1 MNNLKPINLK
11 LETKQKMKVTEHIQ
25 NANGKPLFSFEI
37 LPPLKGQNIQSIFD
51 SIDPLMEFNPP
62 FIDVTYHREEYE
74 FKELENGLL
83 QKKIVKKRP
92 GTVGICA
99 GIQNKYNVD
108 TIPHILCGGFTKE
121 DTENLLID
129 LDFLGI
135 DNVVALRGDA
145 VKSEIYFKPE
155 KEGHAFA
162 SELVSQIHNLNNG
175 IYLDADL
182 QNSSKTNFCIGVAGY
197 PEKHMEAPSL
207 DSDIHFLKQKIKNG
221 ADYIITQMFFDNQK
235 YFDFVNKCRVAGITV
250 PIIPGLKPIATKK
263 QLNLIPHRFSIE
275 LPDALIMEVVKAKD
289 NEAVKQIGIEW
300 CTQQSKELV
309 AAGIPVLHYYS
320 MGKAENVKAIA
331 KDIF

>member
-1 MNNLKPINLK
+1 
-11 LETKQKMKVTEHIQ
+11 MKVTEHIE
-25 NANGKPLFSFEI
+25 NANGKSLFSFEI

-74 FKELENGLL
+74 FKELPSGLL

-99 GIQNKYNVD
+99 GIQNKYDVD
-108 TIPHILCGGFTKE
+108 AIPHILCGGFTKE

-145 VKSEIYFKPE
+145 LKNEIYFKPE
-155 KEGHAFA
+155 KEGNQYA
-162 SELVSQIHNLNNG
+162 SELVTQISNLNKG
-175 IYLDADL
+175 IYLDEEL
-182 QNSSKTNFCIGVAGY
+182 QNSSCTNFCIGVAGY
-197 PEKHMEAPSL
+197 PEKHMEAPSM

-221 ADYIITQMFFDNQK
+221 ATYIITQMFFDNK
-235 YFDFVNKCRVAGITV
+235 KFFDFVAKCRKEGITV

-263 QLNLIPHRFSIE
+263 QLNLIPHRFKVD
-275 LPDALIMEVVKAKD
+275 LPDDLIMEVVRATD
-289 NEAVKQIGIEW
+289 ADAVRQIGIEW
-300 CTQQSKELV
+300 CINQSKELMQ
-309 AAGIPVLHYYS
+309 AGIPVLHYYS
-320 MGKAENVKAIA
+320 MGKAENIKAIA
-331 KDIF
+331 KAVF

>member
-1 MNNLKPINLK
+1 
-11 LETKQKMKVTEHIQ
+11 MKVTEHIQ

-51 SIDPLMEFNPP
+51 SIDPLMEFKPP

-108 TIPHILCGGFTKE
+108 AIPHILCGGFTKE

-182 QNSSKTNFCIGVAGY
+182 QNSSKTDFCIGVAGY
-197 PEKHMEAPSL
+197 PEKHLEAPSL

-235 YFDFVNKCRVAGITV
+235 FFDFVTKCRAAGITV

-300 CTQQSKELV
+300 CVQQSKELV
-309 AAGIPVLHYYS
+309 AAGIPVIHYYS
-320 MGKAENVKAIA
+320 MGKADNIKAIA
-331 KDIF
+331 KEIF

>member
-1 MNNLKPINLK
+1 
-11 LETKQKMKVTEHIQ
+11 MKVTQHIEK
-25 NANGKPLFSFEI
+25 ANGKPLFSFEI

-51 SIDPLMEFNPP
+51 GIDPLMEFNPP

-74 FKELENGLL
+74 YKELANGLL

-99 GIQNKYNVD
+99 GIQNKYQVD
-108 TIPHILCGGFTKE
+108 AIPHVLCGGFSKE

-135 DNVVALRGDA
+135 DNLVALRGDA
-145 VKSEIYFKPE
+145 VKSETYFKAE
-155 KEGHAFA
+155 KEGHNYA
-162 SELVSQIHNLNNG
+162 SELVTQISNLNKG
-175 IYLDADL
+175 IYLDEDL
-182 QNSSKTNFCIGVAGY
+182 QNTNKTNFCIGVAGY
-197 PEKHMEAPSL
+197 PEKHMEAPSM

-235 YFDFVNKCRVAGITV
+235 FFDFVAKCRASGITV
-250 PIIPGLKPIATKK
+250 PIIPGLKPISTKK
-263 QLNLIPHRFSIE
+263 QQNLIPHRFKVD

-289 NEAVKQIGIEW
+289 NDAVKQIGIEW

-309 AAGIPVLHYYS
+309 KAGIPLLHYYS

-331 KDIF
+331 REIF

>member
-1 MNNLKPINLK
+1 
-11 LETKQKMKVTEHIQ
+11 
-25 NANGKPLFSFEI
+25 
-37 LPPLKGQNIQSIFD
+37 
-51 SIDPLMEFNPP
+51 MEFNPP

-83 QKKIVKKRP
+83 QKKVVKKRP

-99 GIQNKYNVD
+99 GIQNKYQVD
-108 TIPHILCGGFTKE
+108 AIPHILCGGFTKE

-155 KEGHAFA
+155 KEGHAYA
-162 SELVSQIHNLNNG
+162 SELVTQISNLNKG
-175 IYLDADL
+175 IYLDEDL
-182 QNSSKTNFCIGVAGY
+182 QNSTKTDFCIGVAGY

-207 DSDIHFLKQKIKNG
+207 DSDIHFVKQKIKNG
-221 ADYIITQMFFDNQK
+221 ADYIITQMFFDNK
-235 YFDFVNKCRVAGITV
+235 KFFDFVTKCRAAGITV

-263 QLNLIPHRFSIE
+263 QLNLIPHRFSVE
-275 LPDALIMEVVKAKD
+275 LPDDLIMEVVKAKD
-289 NEAVKQIGIEW
+289 NDAVRQIGIEW

-320 MGKAENVKAIA
+320 MGKAENVKAIS
-331 KDIF
+331 KEIF

>member
-1 MNNLKPINLK
+1 
-11 LETKQKMKVTEHIQ
+11 MKVTEHIEK
-25 NANGKPLFSFEI
+25 ASGKTQFSFEI
-37 LPPLKGQNIQSIFD
+37 LPPLKGQNIQCIFD
-51 SIDPLMEFNPP
+51 GIDPLMEFNPP

-74 FKELENGLL
+74 YKELGNGLL

-108 TIPHILCGGFTKE
+108 AIPHILCGGFTKE

-155 KEGHAFA
+155 KEGNEYA
-162 SELVSQIHNLNNG
+162 SELVKQISDLNNG
-175 IYLDADL
+175 KYLDADL
-182 QNSSKTNFCIGVAGY
+182 QNTNATDFCIGVAGY

-207 DSDIHFLKQKIKNG
+207 DSDIHFLKQKIANG
-221 ADYIITQMFFDNQK
+221 ADYIITQMFFDNK
-235 YFDFVNKCRVAGITV
+235 KFFDFVSKCRKAGINV

-263 QLNLIPHRFSIE
+263 QLNLIPHRFSLE
-275 LPDALIMEVVKAKD
+275 LPDDLIMAVVKAKD

-300 CTQQSKELV
+300 CIAQSKELV
-309 AAGIPVLHYYS
+309 KAGIPVLHYYS
-320 MGKAENVKAIA
+320 MGKAENIKAIA
-331 KDIF
+331 KEVF

>member
-1 MNNLKPINLK
+1 
-11 LETKQKMKVTEHIQ
+11 MKVTQHIE
-25 NANGKPLFSFEI
+25 NAQGKPLFSFEI

-51 SIDPLMEFNPP
+51 GIDPLMEFQPP

-99 GIQNKYNVD
+99 AIQGKYDVD
-108 TIPHILCGGFTKE
+108 AIPHVLCGGFTKE

-145 VKSEIYFKPE
+145 LKTETYFKPE
-155 KEGHAFA
+155 KDGNHYA
-162 SELVSQIHNLNNG
+162 SDLVEQISNLNHG
-175 IYLDADL
+175 IYLDEDL
-182 QNSSKTNFCIGVAGY
+182 KNTAKTNFCIGVAGY

-235 YFDFVNKCRVAGITV
+235 FFDFVDKCRKAGIEV

-263 QLNLIPHRFSIE
+263 QLNLIPHRFSLE
-275 LPDALIMEVVKAKD
+275 LPDSLIMEVVRAKD
-289 NEAVKQIGIEW
+289 NDAVKQIGIEW
-300 CTQQSKELV
+300 CIAQSKELL
-309 AAGIPVLHYYS
+309 AAGVPVLHYYS
-320 MGKAENVKAIA
+320 MGKADNIKAIA
-331 KDIF
+331 QEVF

>member
-1 MNNLKPINLK
+1 
-11 LETKQKMKVTEHIQ
+11 MKVTDHIQ
-25 NANGKPLFSFEI
+25 KANGKPLFSFEI

-51 SIDPLMEFNPP
+51 SIDPLMEFKPP

-108 TIPHILCGGFTKE
+108 AIPHILCGGFTKE

-162 SELVSQIHNLNNG
+162 SELVSQIHMLNNG
-175 IYLDADL
+175 FYLDADL
-182 QNSSKTNFCIGVAGY
+182 QNTAKTNFCIGVAGY

-207 DSDIHFLKQKIKNG
+207 DSDIHFLKHKIKNG
-221 ADYIITQMFFDNQK
+221 ADYIVTQMFFDNQK
-235 YFDFVNKCRVAGITV
+235 FFDFVAKCRAAGINV

-275 LPDALIMEVVKAKD
+275 LPDTLIMEVVKAKD
-289 NEAVKQIGIEW
+289 NEAVKEIGIEW
-300 CTQQSKELV
+300 CIQQSKELV
-309 AAGIPVLHYYS
+309 AAGMPVLHYYS
-320 MGKAENVKAIA
+320 MGKADNIKAIA
-331 KDIF
+331 KEIF

>member
-1 MNNLKPINLK
+1 
-11 LETKQKMKVTEHIQ
+11 MKVTQHIE
-25 NANGKPLFSFEI
+25 NAQGKPLFSFEI

-51 SIDPLMEFNPP
+51 GIDPLMEFQPP

-74 FKELENGLL
+74 FKELGNGLL

-99 GIQNKYNVD
+99 AIQGKYDVD
-108 TIPHILCGGFTKE
+108 AIPHVLCGGFTKE

-145 VKSEIYFKPE
+145 LKTETYFKPE
-155 KEGHAFA
+155 KDGNNYA
-162 SELVSQIHNLNNG
+162 SELVEQISNLNQG
-175 IYLDADL
+175 IYLDEDL
-182 QNSSKTNFCIGVAGY
+182 KNTAKTNFCIGVAGY

-235 YFDFVNKCRVAGITV
+235 FFDFVDKCRKAGIEV

-263 QLNLIPHRFSIE
+263 QLNLIPHRFSLE
-275 LPDALIMEVVKAKD
+275 LPDSLIMEVVRAKD
-289 NEAVKQIGIEW
+289 NDAVKQIGIEW
-300 CTQQSKELV
+300 CIAQSKELL
-309 AAGIPVLHYYS
+309 AAGVPVLHYYS
-320 MGKAENVKAIA
+320 MGKADNIKAIA
-331 KDIF
+331 QEVF

>member
-1 MNNLKPINLK
+1 
-11 LETKQKMKVTEHIQ
+11 MKVTEHIQ

-83 QKKIVKKRP
+83 QKKVVKKRP

-99 GIQNKYNVD
+99 GIQNKYEVD
-108 TIPHILCGGFTKE
+108 AIPHILCGGFTKE

-155 KEGHAFA
+155 KEGHTYA
-162 SELVSQIHNLNNG
+162 SELVTQISNLNKG
-175 IYLDADL
+175 IYLDEDL
-182 QNSSKTNFCIGVAGY
+182 QNSTKTDFCIGVAGY
-197 PEKHMEAPSL
+197 PEKHMEAPSM
-207 DSDIHFLKQKIKNG
+207 DSDTHFLKQKIKNG

-235 YFDFVNKCRVAGITV
+235 FFDFVAKCRAAGITV

-263 QLNLIPHRFSIE
+263 QLNLIPHRFKVD
-275 LPDALIMEVVKAKD
+275 LPDDLIMAVVKAKD
-289 NEAVKQIGIEW
+289 NHQVKQIGIEW
-300 CTQQSKELV
+300 CIEQSKGLV
-309 AAGIPVLHYYS
+309 KAGIPVLHYYS
-320 MGKAENVKAIA
+320 MGKAENIKAIA
-331 KDIF
+331 KEIF